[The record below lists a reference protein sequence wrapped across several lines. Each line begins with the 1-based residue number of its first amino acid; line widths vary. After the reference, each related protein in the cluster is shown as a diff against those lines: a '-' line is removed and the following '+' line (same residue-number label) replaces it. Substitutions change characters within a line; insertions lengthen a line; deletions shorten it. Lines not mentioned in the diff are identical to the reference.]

1 MFVFVFTLNV
11 ERKVIEF
18 EFLEERAL
26 YALDHVH
33 LEVPLLFDVVVV
45 FADAILDVFFFHI
58 PNGVVDVEL
67 WVPEQLAIYMIR
79 AVRVIV
85 LVELG
90 QLLRPR
96 DEQRCLARE
105 LLVYCVYLYCLEF
118 EAKSLFFFFI
128 LMIFQFYLSR
138 RCE

>member
-1 MFVFVFTLNV
+1 MTSLSATINRLIEFKGLRFVFFVVTLNV
-11 ERKVIEF
+11 EGKVIEF

-33 LEVPLLFDVVVV
+33 LEVPLLFNVVVV

-58 PNGVVDVEL
+58 SDGVVDVEL
-67 WVPEQLAIYMIR
+67 RIPEQLAIHMIR
-79 AVRVIV
+79 AVQVIV

-105 LLVYCVYLYCLEF
+105 LLIYCVF
-118 EAKSLFFFFI
+118 
-128 LMIFQFYLSR
+128 
-138 RCE
+138 